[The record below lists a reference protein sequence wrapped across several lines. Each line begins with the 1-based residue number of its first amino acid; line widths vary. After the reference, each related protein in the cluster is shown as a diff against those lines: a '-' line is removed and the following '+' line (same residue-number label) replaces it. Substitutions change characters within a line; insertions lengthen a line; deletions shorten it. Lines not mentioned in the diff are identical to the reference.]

1 MKTQCLVKFIEAPKS
16 SGKYFTIKEANAGSL
31 IMQPQ
36 TGKKRGN
43 FKQKADFVFQ
53 TFRKHLLFKTYTCDE
68 LHSTVEVG
76 IFTQK
81 LQIHSQP
88 A

>member
-76 IFTQK
+76 IFTQ
-81 LQIHSQP
+81 IF
-88 A
+88 